1 MIWPENERPD
11 GPLKDQNYVCSTPF
25 STLIELK
32 KMLEERRKKEAW
44 VAGGSVYKLDQL
56 PPSKTWEALTTD
68 NYEKI
73 HPAQG
78 ERHPLG
84 TREAYWAIIP
94 AWRQHMYR
102 TLDLRPWGVDSQV
115 PEEAIAILHDRR
127 QKNKLQYYGKI
138 NATISSRL
146 LRMKTEHSTSDSSS
160 TTSCV
165 LDWKELVT
173 MRNVWEALINFQIVN
188 SLVWPADHTGI
199 LIIKLINEYHSF
211 PDVEDKVKAGVIC
224 AFFERVSNH
233 NREKAVRSKPPL
245 DYKELEE
252 ELKRCLRAN
261 GLKDTPPTIYDRIPK
276 VSPEN
281 RSLVNLQS
289 SLPKAKGRGQ
299 PQGAIAGGQPRQP
312 RLVTV
317 RGPSN
322 KFISWNFNS
331 GSCTRTKHQDGCTD
345 NKGKDFSHHCLGV
358 KANGSY
364 CFSPSHSKKEH
375 R

>member
-11 GPLKDQNYVCSTPF
+11 GPLKDKEYVCGTPF

-32 KMLEERRKKEAW
+32 KMLEERRKKEAG
-44 VAGGSVYKLDQL
+44 VGGGTVYKLDQL
-56 PPSKTWEALTTD
+56 PPSKYWEAMTTD
-68 NYEKI
+68 NYSKI

-84 TREAYWAIIP
+84 PREEFWKLIP

-115 PEEAIAILHDRR
+115 ADEAIAILHDRR
-127 QKNKLQYYGKI
+127 QSNKLQYYGKI

-146 LRMKTEHSTSDSSS
+146 LRMKTEHSSRDSSS
-160 TTSCV
+160 TTSCE
-165 LDWKELVT
+165 LDWKELLS
-173 MRNVWEALINFQIVN
+173 MKSVWEALINFQIVN

-199 LIIKLINEYHSF
+199 LVIKLINEYHSF
-211 PDVEDKVKAGVIC
+211 PDIDDKMSAAVIC

-233 NREKAVRSKPPL
+233 NRGKAVRSEPPL

-252 ELKRCLRAN
+252 ELKRTLRAN
-261 GLKDTPPTIYDRIPK
+261 GLRDSPPTLFDRIPK
-276 VSPEN
+276 VSPDSK
-281 RSLVNLQS
+281 SLMDLQN
-289 SLPKAKGRGQ
+289 SLPKKQGKGQAQGQ
-299 PQGAIAGGQPRQP
+299 GGQPKQP

-317 RGPSN
+317 KGPTN
-322 KFISWNFNS
+322 KFICWNYNS
-331 GSCTRTKHQDGCTD
+331 GTCSRTRSQDGCTD
-345 NKGKDFSHHCLGV
+345 NRGKEFSHHCLGV
-358 KANGSY
+358 KRDGSY
-364 CFSPSHSKKEH
+364 CFSTAHSKREH

>member
-1 MIWPENERPD
+1 MIWPENKRPD
-11 GPLKDQNYVCSTPF
+11 GPLKERDYVCGTPF

-32 KMLEERRKKEAW
+32 KMLDIRRKKEAG

-56 PPSKTWEALTTD
+56 PPSKHWEAMTTD
-68 NYEKI
+68 NYDTV

-84 TREAYWAIIP
+84 SREAFWRLIP
-94 AWRQHMYR
+94 GWRQHMYR

-115 PEEAIAILHDRR
+115 AEEAIAILHDRR
-127 QKNKLQYYGKI
+127 QRNKLQYYGRI
-138 NATISSRL
+138 NATISARL
-146 LRMKTEHSTSDSSS
+146 LRMKTEHSSSDSSS
-160 TTSCV
+160 TTSCE
-165 LDWKELVT
+165 LDWKEL
-173 MRNVWEALINFQIVN
+173 MCMKAVWEALINFQIVN
-188 SLVWPADHTGI
+188 ALVWPADFTGI

-211 PDVEDKVKAGVIC
+211 PEVDDKLKAAVIC

-261 GLKDTPPTIYDRIPK
+261 GLRDTPPTIFDKIPR
-276 VSPEN
+276 VSPDSK
-281 RSLVNLQS
+281 SLTNLQN
-289 SLPKAKGRGQ
+289 SLPKTKGKG
-299 PQGAIAGGQPRQP
+299 GNSGGQPRQQ

-322 KFISWNFNS
+322 KYICWNFNS
-331 GSCTRTKHQDGCTD
+331 GTCNRAKHQDGCTD
-345 NKGKDFSHHCLGV
+345 GRGKDFSHHCLGV
-358 KANGSY
+358 KSNGSY
-364 CFSPSHSKKEH
+364 CFSTTHSKKEH
-375 R
+375 K